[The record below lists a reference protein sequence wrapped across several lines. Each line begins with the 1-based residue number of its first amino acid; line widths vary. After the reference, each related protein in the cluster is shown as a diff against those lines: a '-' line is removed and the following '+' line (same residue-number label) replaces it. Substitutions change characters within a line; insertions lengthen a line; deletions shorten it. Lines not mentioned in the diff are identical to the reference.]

1 MTTQQFEE
9 WSKGTT
15 IIDRKLDLHASYGL
29 TTWSWL
35 IEKNGKVYST
45 IQWYDPTKINH
56 EQMSFDD
63 PELLFNY
70 QHQLE
75 FNF

>member
-15 IIDRKLDLHASYGL
+15 IIDRKPDLHTSYGL

-35 IEKNGKVYST
+35 IEKNGKTFPAFYKKKESKKSKS
-45 IQWYDPTKINH
+45 KI
-56 EQMSFDD
+56 
-63 PELLFNY
+63 
-70 QHQLE
+70 
-75 FNF
+75 